1 MWIEI
6 GVANMWEQRR
16 GDVLWDRVALAAL
29 IVIFVFVGVWWLESR
44 FDSLVAVMTL
54 GLIGGAAF
62 FVGGALF
69 NQRNTKMT
77 LENAA
82 DFLHEVSTTQSKAIT
97 VSGQYARMERDAF
110 NQRAKLDVIDAKRV
124 DQLAQQRAKAL
135 QAPTQIEVPQSQ
147 VVDTWDDA
155 EFIEIS

>member
-1 MWIEI
+1 
-6 GVANMWEQRR
+6 MWEERR
-16 GDVLWDRVALAAL
+16 GSVLWDRVALAAL
-29 IVIFVFVGVWWLESR
+29 TVIVVFVGVWWLETR
-44 FDSLVAVMTL
+44 FGSTIAAMTL
-54 GLIGGAAF
+54 GLVGGAAF
-62 FVGGALF
+62 FVAGALF
-69 NQRNTKMT
+69 NQRNTKVT

-124 DQLAQQRAKAL
+124 DQLASQKAKYLATP
-135 QAPTQIEVPQSQ
+135 APTEEPQAEPVEQ
-147 VVDTWDDA
+147 WDDA